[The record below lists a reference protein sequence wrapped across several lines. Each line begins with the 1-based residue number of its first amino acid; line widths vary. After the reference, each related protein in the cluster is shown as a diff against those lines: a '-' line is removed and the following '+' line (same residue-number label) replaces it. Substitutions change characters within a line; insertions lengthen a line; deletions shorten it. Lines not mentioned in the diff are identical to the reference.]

1 MKNLAPM
8 MLCAALIYAAPL
20 AARAE
25 PGQPFG
31 GDDAGCVPDTKDHL
45 RCGDAIAKAI
55 AKLVVGVLKCHVQQA
70 DARFKS
76 AQSGGA
82 ASTEEE
88 CEDGG
93 SAKSARGRFEA
104 VLAKL
109 DASSPCAGSTAVV
122 RDYATALVTELDAP
136 RNGAVYCD
144 GTLAIDAT
152 GDDAGTIDPTSKEHL
167 GCANAVAKNLAKLFG
182 AVVKCHVKAAD
193 QGLKGK
199 PFDEESC
206 EQDPPG
212 VTGKGARGKYG
223 AAVAKLVTGE
233 TCPPCLDAN
242 ALNGLGDDVV
252 AELDRDNDRLYPCAG
267 ISTTTVTTTTTS
279 TTTTTLAPCTPI
291 GGTARTFTVSFM
303 PPAGVDVAGVTVLV
317 DYPEGQVSIPGSGN
331 AASVKSSISNLPQGA
346 FSSPNDLDY
355 ALREAVA
362 SSSAL
367 TPGRLFTITFQDCQ
381 GATAPTPADFTCT
394 VEDASDPN
402 GNPVTGVTCTVSEP

>member
-1 MKNLAPM
+1 M
-8 MLCAALIYAAPL
+8 MLCAALIHATPL
-20 AARAE
+20 VARAE
-25 PGQPFG
+25 PGQVFG

-55 AKLVVGVLKCHVQQA
+55 ARLVGGVLKCHVQQA
-70 DARFKS
+70 NARFKS

-82 ASTEEE
+82 AASAEEE

-93 SAKSARGRFEA
+93 SSKSAQGRFEA

-109 DASSPCAGSTAVV
+109 DASSLCAGTSTTAVA
-122 RDYATALVTELDAP
+122 RDYATALVAELDGP

-144 GTLAIDAT
+144 GTLPIDAT

-167 GCANAVAKNLAKLFG
+167 RCADAVAKNLAKLFG
-182 AVVKCHVKAAD
+182 AVVKCHVKTAD

-199 PFDEESC
+199 LFDEESC

-242 ALNGLGDDVV
+242 TQNGLGDDVV
-252 AELDRDNDRLYPCAG
+252 AELDRDNDRLYPCGG
-267 ISTTTVTTTTTS
+267 ISTTTVVTTTS

-291 GGTARTFTVSFM
+291 GGTARTFSISFM

-381 GATAPTPADFTCT
+381 GATAPTAADFTCT
-394 VEDASDPN
+394 VEDASDPS
-402 GNPVTGVTCTVSEP
+402 GNPVSGVTCTVSAP